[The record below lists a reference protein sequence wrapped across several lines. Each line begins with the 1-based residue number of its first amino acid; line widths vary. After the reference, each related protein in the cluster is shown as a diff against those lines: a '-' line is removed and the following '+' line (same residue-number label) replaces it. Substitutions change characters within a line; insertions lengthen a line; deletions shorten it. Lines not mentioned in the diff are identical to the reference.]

1 MKKERKHKNNI
12 EILDNKIKNE
22 KRIKVSQWFFF
33 DEKKEEDNKILRVI
47 FHYNLYLWKIIQ

>member
-22 KRIKVSQWFFF
+22 KRIKVSQWFFWW
-33 DEKKEEDNKILRVI
+33 KKRGG
-47 FHYNLYLWKIIQ
+47 Q